1 MKKLLFFLGMIT
13 MGAWIINA
21 QNKVIYY
28 PVSGVRTT
36 ESLEI
41 YRAEVSDTAVIL
53 YGNLYNRPNYWV
65 KIASSSILKGKNTN
79 KNYRLIRTTG
89 IQTDRKEYMPDTYT
103 RSFSMQ
109 FEPVDP
115 KDEYVDFYETPDNN
129 TGFTVNDIRLSTKTK
144 SSKIHCRIEGTV
156 INHPAYSRIMLM
168 RYNSDPR
175 VNEWI
180 SIPVID
186 GKFSYDLY
194 TDLNEPYE
202 LYPWSAHLN
211 GAWSPVSFFA
221 EEGMIR
227 ITIRPLKEISEI
239 HTETPLNKE
248 LLRFRQEIKE
258 RFTNSI
264 RQEREQLE
272 KADKVMTPEMKILYR
287 QMETL
292 YKTEQADKENKLK
305 ELDKQIQTL
314 KEKGKVYTE
323 EYQAF
328 EKKTQKMYREMKDF
342 QNEYIRRNVTLP
354 GLFLLMSQVAI
365 DLEPEGINTIKEIYN
380 ALYDGK
386 FTDNPMSNYMKH
398 WIISQQIQVG
408 SRFIDFTIPDAE
420 GKLHTLSEEIKG
432 KVALI
437 DLWASW
443 CGPCRRLSI
452 SMIPIY
458 EAYKDKGFTV
468 VGVARERKLSD
479 MTNCINRDKYPWLN
493 LLELNDSNKI
503 WEEYGI
509 GNGGGRT
516 FLVDREG
523 CIIAI
528 HPDAEQVKMWLEKL
542 L

>member
-1 MKKLLFFLGMIT
+1 M
-13 MGAWIINA
+13 
-21 QNKVIYY
+21 
-28 PVSGVRTT
+28 
-36 ESLEI
+36 
-41 YRAEVSDTAVIL
+41 
-53 YGNLYNRPNYWV
+53 
-65 KIASSSILKGKNTN
+65 
-79 KNYRLIRTTG
+79 
-89 IQTDRKEYMPDTYT
+89 
-103 RSFSMQ
+103 
-109 FEPVDP
+109 
-115 KDEYVDFYETPDNN
+115 
-129 TGFTVNDIRLSTKTK
+129 
-144 SSKIHCRIEGTV
+144 
-156 INHPAYSRIMLM
+156 
-168 RYNSDPR
+168 
-175 VNEWI
+175 
-180 SIPVID
+180 
-186 GKFSYDLY
+186 
-194 TDLNEPYE
+194 
-202 LYPWSAHLN
+202 
-211 GAWSPVSFFA
+211 
-221 EEGMIR
+221 
-227 ITIRPLKEISEI
+227 KEISEI

-323 EYQAF
+323 EYQVF
-328 EKKTQKMYREMKDF
+328 EKKMQKMYREMKDF

-509 GNGGGRT
+509 GNGGGRS
-516 FLVDREG
+516 LSCRPGRVYHSD
-523 CIIAI
+523 
-528 HPDAEQVKMWLEKL
+528 PS
-542 L
+542 